1 MTGVQFPLHVW
12 VYFFA
17 TMFGLALELA
27 HALIQWVLEGETDTS
42 RLQGYKFLD
51 HYLSALYMVMLWCL
65 GVGQLYL

>member
-1 MTGVQFPLHVW
+1 
-12 VYFFA
+12 
-17 TMFGLALELA
+17 MFGLALELA